1 MALYEDFFP
10 YVLPDVVGAPEPL
23 VVHHIRNACIEFCEK
38 SLILT
43 RDHDPITVVANT
55 VDYDLEPPTGYL
67 VVKVQKAWLDNM
79 PLDPIAP
86 DFVREP
92 AVYNR
97 LYATYNAESA
107 STPRGYL
114 QKEERSI
121 SVWPKPDR
129 KYTNGLTMR
138 VALKPTRTSTSIE
151 DVIFEDYAEAIAQGA
166 LYRLQL
172 SPNKAYSNAEMAAIN
187 KGLFEQGINV
197 ARQRASRGHVRSN
210 LSVKM
215 RKI

>member
-43 RDHDPITVVANT
+43 RDHDPITVLQNK
-55 VDYDLEPPTGYL
+55 VDYDLEPPGGYL

-86 DFVREP
+86 DFVREA

-114 QKEERSI
+114 QKDERSI

-129 KYTNGLTMR
+129 KYQNGLTLR
-138 VALKPTRTSTSIE
+138 VALKPTRSSTTIE

-166 LYRLQL
+166 MYRLQA
-172 SPNKAYSNAEMAAIN
+172 SVGKAYTNPEMAAIN
-187 KGLFEQGINV
+187 KGLFDQAINV
-197 ARQRASRGHVRSN
+197 ARQRASHGHVRSN
-210 LSVKM
+210 LSVRM
-215 RKI
+215 RRI